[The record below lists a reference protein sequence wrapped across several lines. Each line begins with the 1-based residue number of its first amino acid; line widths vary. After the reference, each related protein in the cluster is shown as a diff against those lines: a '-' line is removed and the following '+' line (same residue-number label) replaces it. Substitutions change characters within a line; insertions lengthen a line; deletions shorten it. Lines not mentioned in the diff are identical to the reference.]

1 MKMVFLTL
9 AALSLAFVHAQ
20 GIAGT
25 SEILLSQ
32 STESESLPGSVVPE
46 RAMIKSILS
55 SYDKEDQ
62 ITFREMLNECV
73 TDKKQ
78 PQHQFFLKKKL
89 PSLEEGKA
97 VYFVRPSVKPYCGAF
112 YGAHI
117 FQFWLVS
124 QKNKVLYSGGA
135 DSVTIFK
142 TTHNGMYDIE
152 VMHGGGWGISETK
165 LEFDGHKYKPLVC
178 KETRFDNKGREVTKR
193 VNCS

>member
-1 MKMVFLTL
+1 MKRVFLTL

-20 GIAGT
+20 GIAET

-32 STESESLPGSVVPE
+32 STESESLPGSVAPE

-89 PSLEEGKA
+89 PSLEEGTA
-97 VYFVRPSVKPYCGAF
+97 VYFVRPSVKPYCGVF
-112 YGAHI
+112 YGAHL
-117 FQFWLVS
+117 FQFWLVNE
-124 QKNKVLYSGGA
+124 KNKVIYAGGA
-135 DSVTIFK
+135 DGVTIFK
-142 TTHNGMYDIE
+142 TIHNGMYDIE
-152 VMHGGGWGISETK
+152 VMHGGGWGFSETK
-165 LEFDGHKYKPLVC
+165 MEFDGYKYKPVVC
-178 KETRFDNKGREVTKR
+178 KETRLDKRGREVTKR